1 MKKDI
6 VIASTG
12 FVPVLLLLTLTRI
25 CPHYLKLFLFVEG
38 RSWAVVAGIDFNIK
52 NHVVYV
58 F

>member
-12 FVPVLLLLTLTRI
+12 FVPVLLTLTRI

-38 RSWAVVAGIDFNIK
+38 RSWAVVVGIDFNIK
-52 NHVVYV
+52 KHVVYV
-58 F
+58 VR